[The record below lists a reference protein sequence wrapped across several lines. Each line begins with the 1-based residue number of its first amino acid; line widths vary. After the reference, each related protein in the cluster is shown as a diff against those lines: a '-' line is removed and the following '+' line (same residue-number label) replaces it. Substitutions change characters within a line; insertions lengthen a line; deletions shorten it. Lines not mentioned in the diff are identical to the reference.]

1 MHQKIGTVATRSGV
15 TVKTIRFYCDEG
27 LLNPVARSE
36 GGYRLFDERVYAELD
51 LIRSLRSIDIP
62 LSTIRQILDA
72 RRSGICTCASLK
84 EMIRSKIEGIQ
95 ASINSLETLRT
106 ELSSLLDSW
115 EDCGGRTSSPA
126 TAE

>member
-27 LLNPVARSE
+27 LLNPVGRSE

-51 LIRSLRSIDIP
+51 LIRSLRSIEIP

-84 EMIRSKIEGIQ
+84 EMIRSKIGGIQ
-95 ASINSLETLRT
+95 ASIISLETLRT

>member
-27 LLNPVARSE
+27 LLNPVGRSE

-84 EMIRSKIEGIQ
+84 EMIRSKIGGIQ
-95 ASINSLETLRT
+95 ASIISLETLRT

>member
-27 LLNPVARSE
+27 LLNPVGRSE

-84 EMIRSKIEGIQ
+84 EMIRSKIGGIQ